1 MKQKSIMKKSD
12 FVISI
17 SIDMEEAVRMIMK
30 LNRMAPVALF
40 NKNKTTFN
48 VTGKIS
54 FDLEKPLDPEI
65 KIKLN
70 AV

>member
-1 MKQKSIMKKSD
+1 MKKSA

-17 SIDMEEAVRMIMK
+17 SVDMEKAVRMIMN
-30 LNRMAPVALF
+30 LNKMAPVALF

-54 FDLEKPLDPEI
+54 FDLEKPLDTEM

>member
-17 SIDMEEAVRMIMK
+17 FVDMEEAVRMIME
-30 LNRMAPVALF
+30 LNRTAPIALF

-54 FDLEKPLDPEI
+54 FDLEKPLDPQI

>member
-17 SIDMEEAVRMIMK
+17 SVDMEEAIRMIMDLSK
-30 LNRMAPVALF
+30 MAPVALF
-40 NKNKTTFN
+40 NKNNPTLN

-54 FDLEKPLDPEI
+54 FDLEKPLDPEM

>member
-1 MKQKSIMKKSD
+1 MKQKSIMKKPA

-17 SIDMEEAVRMIMK
+17 FVDMEEAVRMIMD
-30 LNRMAPVALF
+30 LNKMAPVALF

-54 FDLEKPLDPEI
+54 FDLDKPLDPQI
-65 KIKLN
+65 KIKLD

>member
-1 MKQKSIMKKSD
+1 MKKSD

>member
-1 MKQKSIMKKSD
+1 MKQKSIMKKSA

-17 SIDMEEAVRMIMK
+17 SVDMEKAVRMIMN
-30 LNRMAPVALF
+30 LNKMAPVALF

-65 KIKLN
+65 QIKLN